1 MSRTNHIGNQAADQ
15 KLCDG
20 IKNNPQSFP
29 LVIVGGKPVAAADAV
44 AMLQARIDATARI
57 APAKTAWLGAVKAA
71 RDERARSLA
80 VITAVR
86 QAILAAFA
94 DSVDTLGR
102 YGLKPRK
109 QRVTSPQ
116 TQVVAAAKARATRTA
131 RHTMGSRQKQAV
143 KGDVKDVVIT
153 PVTSSAPPQP
163 APAGATASP
172 QSVAPAGAAA
182 TTAAPAKLG

>member
-1 MSRTNHIGNQAADQ
+1 MSKNSQIENQVADQ

-29 LVIVGGKPVAAADAV
+29 LVLVGGKPVAAADAV
-44 AMLQARIDATARI
+44 ALLQARIDAASRVPPARI
-57 APAKTAWLGAVKAA
+57 AWLGAVKAA
-71 RDERARSLA
+71 RDEREKSLA
-80 VITAVR
+80 AITAVR

-94 DSVDTLGR
+94 DSADTLGG

-116 TQVVAAAKARATRTA
+116 TQVVAAAKARATRAA

-143 KGDVKDVVIT
+143 KGDVKDVVLT
-153 PVTSSAPPQP
+153 PVTSSASPQP
-163 APAGATASP
+163 APAGATAS
-172 QSVAPAGAAA
+172 STA
-182 TTAAPAKLG
+182 TTGAPAKLG